1 MKRELASE
9 LLLKTIKER
18 RDKNRVLTSHVATRY
33 YRAPELILMEKDYGK
48 AVDIW
53 SAGVIFGELLMMIEA
68 NCPKFAERNCLFP
81 GGYCFPLSPKRNQK
95 LDEDGIPIDTKND
108 QLEHIFA
115 LIGTPN
121 ETDTSF
127 VTDEKARLYLNQFAP
142 KSPDF
147 EKRFPS
153 CEPSGLKLLAEMLQF
168 NPFFRPTIEECL
180 QSPYFEKVSQFSAV

>member
-1 MKRELASE
+1 
-9 LLLKTIKER
+9 
-18 RDKNRVLTSHVATRY
+18 
-33 YRAPELILMEKDYGK
+33 
-48 AVDIW
+48 
-53 SAGVIFGELLMMIEA
+53 MIEV
-68 NCPKFAERNCLFP
+68 NCPNFAERHCLFP

-95 LDEDGIPIDTKND
+95 LDEDGIPIDNKND

-127 VTDEKARLYLNQFAP
+127 VTDEKARLYLNQFAA
-142 KSPDF
+142 KSPGF

-180 QSPYFEKVSQFSAV
+180 QSPYFEKVSQFSAVQHAPSKVDFAFEHAKYTSFGELRKLIVKEIGYY